1 MLNHGSCSQ
10 LSRIQHSDD
19 ISLTMASL
27 RKSVLITGCSKG
39 GIGSALAEVFQEKG
53 YHVFATVRNHSKIS
67 PNLSRAKNVTVLNLD
82 VLSSGSIAAAV
93 QSVETATDGKLDVL
107 VNNSGSTMLVP
118 ALDASIDESKKLF
131 DLNFWAPMAMLQAF
145 APLLINA
152 KGCVVNNTSVN
163 AQVPMGFMSIYNSSK
178 AALAAASETWRH
190 ELQPLGVRTI
200 TLLTS
205 GVKTGSF
212 ADYED
217 IPLPETSHYYK
228 VRQFIHDIADGRLQE
243 GAITP
248 RQYATKVVREVEKGT
263 AGTVWAGTSA
273 FMIRLACW
281 LSPQLV
287 MDMLVERI
295 VPVGKEM
302 SQAAQKK
309 SA

>member
-1 MLNHGSCSQ
+1 
-10 LSRIQHSDD
+10 
-19 ISLTMASL
+19 MASL

-53 YHVFATVRNHSKIS
+53 YHVFATVRNPSKIS
-67 PNLSRAKNVTVLNLD
+67 QNLSSAKNVTVLNLD

-93 QSVETATDGKLDVL
+93 QSVKAATNGRLDVL
-107 VNNSGSTMLVP
+107 VNNSGSTMVVP
-118 ALDASIDESKKLF
+118 ALDTSIDDAKKLF

-152 KGCVVNNTSVN
+152 KGCIVNNTSVN
-163 AQVPMGFMSIYNSSK
+163 GQVPMGFMSIYNSSK

-212 ADYED
+212 AHYEG
-217 IPLPETSHYYK
+217 IELPETSHYYE

-248 RQYATKVVREVEKGT
+248 RQYATQVVRAVEKGAT
-263 AGTVWAGTSA
+263 GNVWAGTSA

-281 LSPQLV
+281 LSPQSV
-287 MDMLVERI
+287 MDMLVESI
-295 VPVGKEM
+295 VPVRKEM

-309 SA
+309 RA